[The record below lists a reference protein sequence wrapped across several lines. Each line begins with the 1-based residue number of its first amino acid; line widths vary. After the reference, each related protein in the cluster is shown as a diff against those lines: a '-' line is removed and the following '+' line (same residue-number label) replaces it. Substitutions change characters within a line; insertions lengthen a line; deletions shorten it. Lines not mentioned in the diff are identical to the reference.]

1 MKLKY
6 LALIGAFVFAGS
18 ICASAQASRTWVSG
32 VGDDVNPCSR
42 TAPCKTFAGAMGKT
56 AANGEID
63 CLDQGGFGTV
73 TVTKGMTIDCTGN
86 AGGISV
92 ASGNGIN
99 INASSSEVV
108 TLRNLHIACTG
119 SCTNGVQVINAKAVH
134 LQNVDINTF
143 TTGVQVLSPTTMYMD
158 RSSVRDCSGNGFN
171 MAPSALAYAE
181 ITESRF
187 ENNANGIVANDY
199 SKITVMSSHV
209 SGNSNAGF
217 LVQGNAGSATLN
229 LINCATSFNTVA
241 GVQAINNG
249 SLATVR
255 LSGTAFTSNG
265 VAISTTG
272 TVSVLSFQN
281 NPISGTGAPT
291 GTIALQ

>member
-6 LALIGAFVFAGS
+6 LAFIGTFVFAAS

-32 VGDDVNPCSR
+32 VGDDANPCSR
-42 TAPCKTFAGAMGKT
+42 TAPCKTFAGSISKT

-63 CLDQGGFGTV
+63 CLDNGGFGAV
-73 TVTKGMTIDCTGN
+73 TITKGMTIDCTSN
-86 AGGISV
+86 SGGISV
-92 ASGNGIN
+92 SLGSGVN
-99 INASSSEVV
+99 INAGSSDVV
-108 TLRNLHIACTG
+108 TLRNLHIVCTG
-119 SCTNGVQVINAKAVH
+119 SCTNGVQVSNAKAVH
-134 LQNVDINTF
+134 LQHVDINTF
-143 TTGVQVLSPTTMYMD
+143 TTGVQVSSPTTMYMD
-158 RSSVRDCSGNGFN
+158 FSSVRDCSGNGFN
-171 MAPSALAYAE
+171 MAPSGIAYAE

-199 SKITVMSSHV
+199 SKITAISSHV

-217 LVQGNAGSATLN
+217 LAQGNAGSATLN

-265 VAISTTG
+265 TAISTTG
-272 TVSVLSFQN
+272 TVSVLSFVN
-281 NPISGTGAPT
+281 NPITGTGAPT